1 MVDYNILEQFVT
13 FYQTGTLRETAKKL
27 HISQPA
33 LTRNMQKL
41 EAEFEVPLFYRTKN
55 KISLN
60 ETGLLAAEDAAMLL
74 KQTENMLRHARDFD
88 RAGRT
93 IRLGSCT
100 PTHVAEL
107 IRCITTSCPAAT
119 ISSEVKDIPRLLE
132 GIKDETYQFA
142 LLPFCPEDDDLCY
155 RKWGEE
161 HLSFLLP
168 KRHRFAR
175 RKHLS
180 VSEMNGENMLLFQDI
195 GFWYDLVVDKMP
207 DSRFLIQTER
217 YSFLELIENSIMP
230 GFATDA
236 FRDIFPDVSPAPDR
250 IAVPIT
256 DPEFNV
262 SYYLVC
268 GKANEYK
275 LKALF
280 Q

>member
-1 MVDYNILEQFVT
+1 MIDYNILEQFVT
-13 FYQTGTLRETAKKL
+13 FYRTGTLRETAKKM

-41 EAEFEVPLFYRTKN
+41 EAAFEVPLFHRTKN
-55 KISLN
+55 SISLN

-93 IRLGSCT
+93 IKLGSCT
-100 PTHVAEL
+100 PTHVAE
-107 IRCITTSCPAAT
+107 IIQRITAFHPTAA
-119 ISSEVKDIPRLLE
+119 ISSEIKNIPQLLE
-132 GIKDETYQFA
+132 GIKNETYQFV
-142 LLPFCPEDDDLCY
+142 LLPFCPEDDDLYY

-168 KRHRFAR
+168 KRHHFAH

-195 GFWYDLVVDKMP
+195 GFWHDLVVDKMP

-217 YSFLELIENSIMP
+217 YTFLELIENSTMP

-236 FRDIFPDVSPAPDR
+236 FRDIFPGASPAADR

-268 GKANEYK
+268 SKTNQGK

>member
-13 FYQTGTLRETAKKL
+13 FYKTGTLRETAKKM

-41 EAEFEVPLFYRTKN
+41 EAVFEVPLFHRTKN
-55 KISLN
+55 SISLN
-60 ETGLLAAEDAAMLL
+60 ETGLLAAEDAAILL
-74 KQTENMLRHARDFD
+74 KQTENMLQRARDFD
-88 RAGRT
+88 REGRT

-100 PTHVAEL
+100 PAHVAE
-107 IRCITTSCPAAT
+107 IIQRIAAFHPT
-119 ISSEVKDIPRLLE
+119 AAVSSEVKDIPRLLE
-132 GIKDETYQFA
+132 GVKDETYQFV
-142 LLPFCPEDDDLCY
+142 LLPFCPEDEDLY
-155 RKWGEE
+155 SGKWGEE

-195 GFWYDLVVDKMP
+195 GFWHDLVVDKMP

-217 YSFLELIENSIMP
+217 YTFLELVENSTMP
-230 GFATDA
+230 SFATDA
-236 FRDIFPDVSPAPDR
+236 FRDIFPDASPAADR
-250 IAVPIT
+250 ITVPIT
-256 DPEFNV
+256 DSEFNV
-262 SYYLVC
+262 SYYLVY
-268 GKANEYK
+268 GKANQDK

-280 Q
+280 R